1 MQGGLFCCVGHGW
14 LELGGPMLTDEQ
26 IDRLYELADMG
37 LEFPENMTED
47 ERAELVKLYLIKN
60 HAIH

>member
-1 MQGGLFCCVGHGW
+1 MGL
-14 LELGGPMLTDEQ
+14 ETNRDASMLTDEQ